1 MYKFITSLNPRN
13 IERCR
18 TCVDNWL
25 LYLSEVVAVQTAEEI
40 EQLQPSFPDITFVET
55 TDLDEKFD
63 TKCPKIRA
71 LIAQGPGILI
81 NSDIEIHTDRDKLL
95 RNIVYQDD
103 NILKCGVRYDYTDNI
118 SDPKKKLNRYGIDV
132 FNITPKLMEILTSTE
147 YTIGQPGW
155 DYYFVLE
162 ANKHDIE
169 IHTQAK
175 PAMFYHKVHPINWA
189 RWKLTL
195 AQSILEKR
203 YNASQSDI
211 TRKVQRLTGRR

>member
-40 EQLQPSFPDITFVET
+40 EILQPRFPDVTFVET

-63 TKCPKIRA
+63 TKCPKVRA
-71 LIAQGPGILI
+71 LVEQAPGIII
-81 NSDIEIHTDRDKLL
+81 NSDIEIHCDKDQLMRKLVYTDDTMM
-95 RNIVYQDD
+95 
-103 NILKCGVRYDYTDNI
+103 KCGVRWDYKETLEGR
-118 SDPKKKLNRYGIDV
+118 KKLNVYGIDI
-132 FNITPKLMEILTSTE
+132 FNITPRLKSIFTDSE

-155 DYYFVLE
+155 DYYFILE
-162 ANKHDIE
+162 ANKHDIK
-169 IHTQAK
+169 IFTQTK

-211 TRKVQRLTGRR
+211 TRKIQRLTGRR